1 MSADAPQPTVAS
13 LTVESAGISWVR
25 VRAARLLSRVGLA
38 IYLASTVLQG
48 VGMGTLGSSSKF
60 GMALFAASYVL
71 ALMYLAAFVASF
83 VLWFWRSPKP
93 GTVHVQD
100 QTVTLEGVGRP
111 ARSFQRAQVR
121 SALVTTGPAGTE
133 VHLEHE
139 SGDLAIVRPVAPQA
153 AYTLVQALGFGP
165 GGKSTHISMAS
176 PQRRWLHPVFGWVSS
191 QISTFT
197 VVMIGLGLTPQ
208 ALGDRSNVGALIT
221 YPLSA
226 LTTLGLYRLARRLFR
241 PWELTIGDDGVR
253 YAVGRKERFVRRA
266 DLQGV
271 EYPYPGAPVTV
282 HAGPHTFRIMGMGL
296 DEAKRRAAAELL
308 HATLQRTARA
318 PGREA
323 PFDAAAA
330 SASAVRARFRQ
341 MFDDGNYRNAG
352 VSAEDAL
359 AALESPTATPEQRV
373 GAAVALRVRGEDPV
387 RIRVATQALADES
400 TREALMAIADDA
412 PDAVVDRALTRMR
425 QRR

>member
-13 LTVESAGISWVR
+13 LSVESSGVSWVR
-25 VRAARLLSRVGLA
+25 VRASRILSRVGLA
-38 IYLASTVLQG
+38 IYLASTIFQG
-48 VGMGTLGSSSKF
+48 VAMGTLRSSSKF
-60 GMALFAASYVL
+60 GMALFATSYVL
-71 ALMYLAAFVASF
+71 ALMYMAAFVASF
-83 VLWFWRSPKP
+83 VLWFWRSAKP

-111 ARSFQRAQVR
+111 ARSFQRAEVR

-139 SGDLAIVRPVAPQA
+139 SGDLSIVRPVAPQA
-153 AYTLVQALGFGP
+153 AYALVRALGFGP
-165 GGKSTHISMAS
+165 GGKSTHISMSS
-176 PQRRWLHPVFGWVSS
+176 PQRRWLHPVFGWVSA

-197 VVMIGLGLTPQ
+197 VVMIGMFIAQ
-208 ALGDRSNVGALIT
+208 ALGDRTNVGALIT

-226 LTTLGLYRLARRLFR
+226 LTTLGLYHLAKRLFR

-387 RIRVATQALADES
+387 RIRVASEALADES

-412 PDAVVDRALTRMR
+412 PDAVVDRALNRMR

>member
-1 MSADAPQPTVAS
+1 MSADAPLPTVAPLS
-13 LTVESAGISWVR
+13 VESSGISWVR
-25 VRAARLLSRVGLA
+25 VHASRIFSRLGLA
-38 IYLASTVLQG
+38 LYLASTALQG
-48 VGMGTLGSSSKF
+48 VGLSKLGDDSHLGMPLFVASSF
-60 GMALFAASYVL
+60 L
-71 ALMYLAAFVASF
+71 ALMYMAAFAASF
-83 VLWFWRSPKP
+83 VLWFWRSAKP

-100 QTVTLEGVGRP
+100 QIVTLAGVGGSE
-111 ARSFQRAQVR
+111 RSFQRTQVR
-121 SALVTTGPAGTE
+121 SAFVTTGTAGTE
-133 VHLEHE
+133 VHIEHE
-139 SGDLAIVRPVAPQA
+139 NGDLAIVRPVAPQA
-153 AYTLVQALGFGP
+153 AYALAQALGFGP

-197 VVMIGLGLTPQ
+197 VVVLGMFISK
-208 ALGDRSNVGALIT
+208 ALGDYANAGALIT

-226 LTTLGLYRLARRLFR
+226 LTTLGIYHLAKRLFR

-253 YAVGRKERFVRRA
+253 YAVGRKEGFVRRA
-266 DLQGV
+266 DLQGI

-387 RIRVATQALADES
+387 RIRVASEALADER

-412 PDAVVDRALTRMR
+412 PDAAVDRALARMR
-425 QRR
+425 QHR